1 MPLILLVLCLKSQIN
16 AVKCHLMELTT
27 KCTCIPWQSAMLTH
41 VSEFH
46 VLVDCSVDYKRC
58 CLLAFYNYSS
68 VAAHRPGS
76 FLPIPFP
83 SSFHCLDSVMGVCF
97 PYCMGVHGWIAR
109 ICQPWEQSSSRS
121 WLPIVE
127 DLECPVHTTC
137 ILTMQLLNELSQKN
151 VYLQKLFWLY
161 PPPHGTL
168 LFLFTC
174 VNFNWLHMFLKKFW
188 LLPTLLPVRTSNG
201 FGLLLDACVNIF

>member
-1 MPLILLVLCLKSQIN
+1 MPFNGVNNKEHLYSLAVSNVDTCLNSMCLWI
-16 AVKCHLMELTT
+16 V
-27 KCTCIPWQSAMLTH
+27 
-41 VSEFH
+41 
-46 VLVDCSVDYKRC
+46 VLVTKGVS
-58 CLLAFYNYSS
+58 CLVALYNCSS

-76 FLPIPFP
+76 FLPTPFP
-83 SSFHCLDSVMGVCF
+83 PSFHCFNSVLGVCS
-97 PYCMGVHGWIAR
+97 PYYMGAHGWIAR

-161 PPPHGTL
+161 PPPHSTL
-168 LFLFTC
+168 LQ
-174 VNFNWLHMFLKKFW
+174 
-188 LLPTLLPVRTSNG
+188 
-201 FGLLLDACVNIF
+201 